1 MRSTEMQVLV
11 FVTPPCILPSKTL
24 PQRSLQGTLAYQPA
38 PSYLPAGRQGQ
49 KHERAGNMNEEGRWR
64 TLTDAD
70 EGEDEG
76 KGNNI
81 GEQGVPT
88 ISREAAESVPAAY
101 LQYYGKLQGK
111 VFSTRIDISR

>member
-1 MRSTEMQVLV
+1 VRSTEMQVLV
-11 FVTPPCILPSKTL
+11 FVTPPCILPGKTL

-49 KHERAGNMNEEGRWR
+49 KHERAGNMNEEG
-64 TLTDAD
+64 
-70 EGEDEG
+70 
-76 KGNNI
+76 
-81 GEQGVPT
+81 VPT